1 MVKIVRL
8 SNACRMPPSERYH
21 ARWGENRGTHFR
33 FSGPESQPTK
43 PKQNP
48 KSPSQP
54 WGTRPLHRHY
64 PPPAGNAKSL
74 TRLGSNPER
83 RSAAVVQRRSKPG
96 TNVVSSRERVSVT
109 TEFINEG
116 AESYWCGVLFYRV
129 PDVCPR
135 NDRAKGR
142 ASPVRVIREYG
153 LHVYSQYICL

>member
-1 MVKIVRL
+1 
-8 SNACRMPPSERYH
+8 MPPSERYH

-64 PPPAGNAKSL
+64 PLPAGNAKSL

-116 AESYWCGVLFYRV
+116 AESYWCGVLFYQV